1 MLFKDIN
8 NYISEL
14 KISNIA
20 DNRLHNINKIIQ
32 YIQKAKDKNDEINLN
47 FICTHN
53 SRRSQ
58 FAQIWASVLAYKYKI
73 DISCYSGGV
82 EITELNKNIA
92 HCLESIGFNINSKG
106 KSNPK
111 YNISYSKQQNPI
123 IAFSKLYNDSY
134 NPNSNFAAIMTCN
147 DADSNCPIIQGAIQR
162 ISFTFDDPKMYDN
175 TNKETIMYNK
185 CSKEIARELLYIFSK
200 IK

>member
-1 MLFKDIN
+1 MLFKEIN

-14 KISNIA
+14 KLSNIS

-32 YIQKAKDKNDEINLN
+32 YIQNTKDNNEEINLN

-58 FAQIWASVLAYKYKI
+58 LAQIWASVLAYKYKI
-73 DISCYSGGV
+73 NISCYSGGV
-82 EITELNKNIA
+82 EVTELNKNIA
-92 HCLESIGFNINSKG
+92 TCLENIGFNINSKG
-106 KSNPK
+106 KLNPK
-111 YNISYSKQQNPI
+111 YNISYSKHQNPI

-134 NPNSNFAAIMTCN
+134 NSNNNFAAIMTCN
-147 DADSNCPIIQGAIQR
+147 DADSNCPIIKGAIQR
-162 ISFTFDDPKMYDN
+162 ISFTFDDPKIYDN